1 MNFKYSRENKGLLGE
16 IQLADSTADVYIRMG
31 LIKHLSVEHLTYRD
45 DSLSFT
51 GLALLTQDLRPRDSE
66 TRIIRESR
74 RVIF

>member
-1 MNFKYSRENKGLLGE
+1 MNFKYSREHKGLLGE

-45 DSLSFT
+45 DSLSFS
-51 GLALLTQDLRPRDSE
+51 GLALLTQDLRLRDSE